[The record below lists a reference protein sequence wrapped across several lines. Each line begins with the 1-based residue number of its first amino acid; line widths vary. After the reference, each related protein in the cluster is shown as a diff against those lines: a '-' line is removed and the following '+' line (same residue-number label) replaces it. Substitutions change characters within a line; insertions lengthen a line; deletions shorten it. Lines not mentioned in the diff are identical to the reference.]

1 MDFLKIL
8 RSFEDFVFEAV
19 SWLIFYPLTLWR
31 IMRHPVRTMNYSD
44 AEQSQ
49 DGEARYDD
57 AISPPLVL
65 LATLVLTN
73 MVGVA
78 LHQQLP
84 ESESTLLHTITASPQ
99 NLVLFRSLMFSLIPM
114 TAAVSLVRRR
124 GERLSRES
132 VRAPF
137 YAQCYLTAPL
147 AGVISLAGVFL
158 QRAHG
163 AHPVAIAAMVM
174 ALAWF
179 LAAQTAWY
187 REKLAISW
195 GAAGYLA
202 LRGLLLAGLINIT
215 LAIPIALI

>member
-31 IMRHPVRTMNYSD
+31 IVRHPLRTLDYSD
-44 AEQSQ
+44 AEQTQ
-49 DGEARYDD
+49 EGEARYDD

-65 LATLVLTN
+65 LATLVLAN

-78 LHQQLP
+78 LHQP
-84 ESESTLLHTITASPQ
+84 PPAGGGALLHAIAASPQ
-99 NLVLFRSLMFSLIPM
+99 NLVLFRSLIFSLIPL

-137 YAQCYLTAPL
+137 YAQCYLTTPF
-147 AGVISLAGVFL
+147 AGIVSLAGIFL
-158 QRAHG
+158 QQAPG
-163 AHPVAIAAMVM
+163 PHPAALAAMGLG
-174 ALAWF
+174 LAWF
-179 LAAQTAWY
+179 LGAQMAWY
-187 REKLAISW
+187 RRKLSIGW
-195 GAAGYLA
+195 GAAAYLA
-202 LRGLLLAGLINIT
+202 VRGLFLASLIMIGVF
-215 LAIPIALI
+215 IPVAYI